1 MTSRSSKAIESPV
14 RKRLTVGLVRRPHGV
29 RGEVV
34 VEPQSEVPGRLAP
47 GRRLLIESSAAGAP
61 SHVEVVSVRPQGP
74 LLLIGLAGFET
85 RDAAEVLRGA
95 LLEIEVESIPAP
107 PPGRFWIHQLIGCAC
122 EDRALGPLGTIEDV
136 ISDGGGEL
144 LLVRDGHRELL
155 VPFVTVLVPEVD
167 VVSKRVVT
175 TLPEGFLEACGSAS

>member
-1 MTSRSSKAIESPV
+1 
-14 RKRLTVGLVRRPHGV
+14 V

-47 GRRLLIESSAAGAP
+47 GRRLLIESSITGAP
-61 SHVEVVSVRPQGP
+61 RDVEVVSVRPQGR
-74 LLLIGLAGFET
+74 LLLMALAGFES
-85 RDAAEVLRGA
+85 RDAAEMLRGA
-95 LLEIEVESIPAP
+95 LLEVEVDSIPEP

-122 EDRALGPLGTIEDV
+122 EDRALGPLGTIADV

-144 LLVRDGHRELL
+144 LLVRDERRELL

-167 VVSKRVVT
+167 IASQRVVT